1 MANYTRYKELID
13 LSLTEGIYRTN
24 LAIFILDFLRTWQSL
39 LISFMNYLKLF
50 SWIIELQRIKDM
62 H

>member
-1 MANYTRYKELID
+1 MANYTRYKELVD